1 MTSTPGVSRSI
12 RSSAHTSK
20 PPSYKEQSP
29 PFDRPVGYVV
39 AALMDASMPEG
50 ELAANI
56 VAIIEFIDIPYVSS
70 PVDYNIH
77 YM

>member
-1 MTSTPGVSRSI
+1 
-12 RSSAHTSK
+12 
-20 PPSYKEQSP
+20 
-29 PFDRPVGYVV
+29 
-39 AALMDASMPEG
+39 MDASMSEG

-56 VAIIEFIDIPYVSS
+56 LAIIEFIDIPSVLS